1 MSSIFTKIRAI
12 VATVTKAP
20 DVNDLTM
27 RTHVF
32 DDLGADYTDIAD
44 IAVRIEDEFNIVLP
58 ENSESDVTTL
68 GDFVRLAEQNGAK

>member
-20 DVNDLTM
+20 DVNELTM
-27 RTHVF
+27 RTHIF
-32 DDLGADYTDIAD
+32 NDLGADYAD
-44 IAVRIEDEFNIVLP
+44 ATNIAVHIEDEFNIALP
-58 ENSESDVTTL
+58 ENSECAVTTI